1 VARDPDRDFFISHTA
16 SESSFAQAL
25 SKALSARGLHAWAPE
40 KLNGGHQSA
49 EKIGHALRAARW
61 YVVLISE
68 SALSS
73 PNVNFEIGAALA
85 GQKKMLPVFLSKRAR
100 RKAHAP
106 LRHFKGILAEGLSPK
121 DIADRV
127 AQAIEKE
134 AA

>member
-1 VARDPDRDFFISHTA
+1 MARDTGRDIFISHTA
-16 SESSFAQAL
+16 SESSVAQAL
-25 SKALSARGLHAWAPE
+25 SRALSARGLHAWAAE

-49 EKIGHALRAARW
+49 EKIGKALRAATC

-68 SALSS
+68 DALSS

-85 GQKKMLPVFLSKRAR
+85 AQKKLLPVFLSKRAR

-106 LRHFKGILAEGLSPK
+106 LRHLKGILAEGLSPK

-127 AQAIEKE
+127 ARAIEKE